1 VSEPRTDG
9 GAAGAAP
16 ARLAPTVIWLGVVS
30 FLTDASSDLIYPL
43 LPRFLSVVLGA
54 SAEFVG
60 AVEGVAEATASLFKL
75 FSGRLADAARARKP
89 IAVAGYGLSSTV
101 RPLVALATAPWM
113 VLAIRFLDRVGKGV
127 RGSPRDAMVADVTPS
142 ARRGAAYGYHRAMDN
157 AGAVLGPLVGFLLV
171 ERLRWP
177 LRTLF
182 GWSALPAALA
192 MVVLVALVREP
203 PRGESKKPDP
213 SRARGLA
220 RRGGLARYLVV
231 LGLFTLGNSSDA
243 FLLLRA
249 SDAGFDPPRL
259 LLVWALHNAV
269 KALLNRAF
277 GALSDRIGR
286 RALIVAGW
294 TVYAFAYLGFGW
306 AHAAW
311 QLWPLF
317 AFYGLYYALVEGS
330 ERALVADLAP
340 PEARGRAFGWFHA
353 LTGGLALP
361 ASIGFGFVY
370 HRAGAQVAFS
380 VGAALALAAS
390 FGMLIV
396 PRPPPAQSG

>member
-1 VSEPRTDG
+1 
-9 GAAGAAP
+9 
-16 ARLAPTVIWLGVVS
+16 
-30 FLTDASSDLIYPL
+30 
-43 LPRFLSVVLGA
+43 
-54 SAEFVG
+54 
-60 AVEGVAEATASLFKL
+60 
-75 FSGRLADAARARKP
+75 
-89 IAVAGYGLSSTV
+89 
-101 RPLVALATAPWM
+101 VALATAPWM

-127 RGSPRDAMVADVTPS
+127 RGSPRDAIVADVTPS
-142 ARRGAAYGYHRAMDN
+142 SRRGAAYGYHRAMDN
-157 AGAVLGPLVGFLLV
+157 AGAVLGPVIGFLLV
-171 ERLRWP
+171 ERMHWP

-192 MVVLVALVREP
+192 MLVLVVLVREP
-203 PRGESKKPDP
+203 PRSASARPAP
-213 SRARGLA
+213 SSASRMVP
-220 RRGGLARYLVV
+220 RGGLARYLVV

-259 LLVWALHNAV
+259 LLVWALHNGV

-286 RALIVAGW
+286 RALIVVGW
-294 TVYAFAYLGFGW
+294 TVYSFAYLGFGW
-306 AHAAW
+306 ASAAW

-340 PEARGRAFGWFHA
+340 PDARGRAFGWFHA

-361 ASIGFGFVY
+361 ASIGFGFLYQHV
-370 HRAGAQVAFS
+370 GAPVAFS
-380 VGAALALAAS
+380 VGAALALLAS
-390 FGMLIV
+390 VGLLIFV
-396 PRPPPAQSG
+396 PSPPPP